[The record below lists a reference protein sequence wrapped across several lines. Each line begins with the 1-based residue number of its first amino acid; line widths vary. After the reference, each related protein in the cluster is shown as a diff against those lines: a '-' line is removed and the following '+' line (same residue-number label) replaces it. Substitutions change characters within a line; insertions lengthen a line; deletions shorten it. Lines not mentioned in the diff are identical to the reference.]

1 MSVTTCVRYPWDNPR
16 VFRAAA
22 EGCEVPGWLD
32 MDMGRHCSRRNI
44 SSNWTGCS
52 SNHSRNSFVKQTA
65 WKSFCSQPG
74 SLILSGVAGAQA
86 FSGNHGGLALPA
98 RRPVPALVPLAVA
111 AGAGGRAAAS
121 PRALPGWGHGP
132 RPCAAAAGWQ
142 KRRVPA
148 RRRRSEAVP
157 CTSPQHH
164 DSSGTQFCIWG
175 DRGDERDALSLCVMP
190 WWRLWCFF
198 RVKIFTAESRLPCS
212 KGNLPEP
219 LEVK

>member
-1 MSVTTCVRYPWDNPR
+1 MSVTTCVKYPWDNPR

-65 WKSFCSQPG
+65 WESFCSQPG

-98 RRPVPALVPLAVA
+98 RRPVPALVPLAVRREP
-111 AGAGGRAAAS
+111 GGGR
-121 PRALPGWGHGP
+121 
-132 RPCAAAAGWQ
+132 Q
-142 KRRVPA
+142 RVPVRCGLRSRA
-148 RRRRSEAVP
+148 PSLRRRSRLAEAP
-157 CTSPQHH
+157 RPRQKEKE
-164 DSSGTQFCIWG
+164 
-175 DRGDERDALSLCVMP
+175 RGRSLRIP
-190 WWRLWCFF
+190 
-198 RVKIFTAESRLPCS
+198 AAS
-212 KGNLPEP
+212 
-219 LEVK
+219 